1 MITKS
6 FYRWL
11 AQKISSAQE
20 DNQDQLRHNLSKFG
34 HGQAI
39 PAGHTR
45 VYDEVDATHDL
56 HFRMSKAENG
66 YVMSVRHTDR
76 KTERSNNTLYLIA
89 DHEDLG
95 QSISHIITVE
105 SLKIK

>member
-1 MITKS
+1 
-6 FYRWL
+6 
-11 AQKISSAQE
+11 
-20 DNQDQLRHNLSKFG
+20 
-34 HGQAI
+34 
-39 PAGHTR
+39 
-45 VYDEVDATHDL
+45 
-56 HFRMSKAENG
+56 MSKAENG